1 MKKRKWKILIILSI
15 VFVGALSLWYWN
27 YQEKERVQLRDEER
41 ELRLYIRT
49 ADTLRMEIDYR
60 NYEKTRTVKDIV
72 LTPTI
77 ETERTTERWE
87 AVSQAFPSIKFPQ
100 EEVEEGDWVQVCQ
113 RLLGSEGEMREVVV
127 SLASELPEGETM
139 GGVESLNIYVQN
151 GVIQEGNFEEM
162 LKEKGVI
169 K

>member
-1 MKKRKWKILIILSI
+1 
-15 VFVGALSLWYWN
+15 
-27 YQEKERVQLRDEER
+27 
-41 ELRLYIRT
+41 
-49 ADTLRMEIDYR
+49 
-60 NYEKTRTVKDIV
+60 
-72 LTPTI
+72 
-77 ETERTTERWE
+77 
-87 AVSQAFPSIKFPQ
+87 
-100 EEVEEGDWVQVCQ
+100 
-113 RLLGSEGEMREVVV
+113 MREVVV